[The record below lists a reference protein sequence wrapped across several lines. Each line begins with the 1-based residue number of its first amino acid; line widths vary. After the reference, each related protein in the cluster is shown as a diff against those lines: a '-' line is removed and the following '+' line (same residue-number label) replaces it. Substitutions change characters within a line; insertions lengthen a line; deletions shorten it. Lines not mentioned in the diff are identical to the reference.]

1 MKKVNLNPC
10 LFVADP
16 FVGKGD
22 PIRRFI
28 CVSNILQKGGRAGV
42 RLLRCLLFISV
53 LRKLNS
59 RRVLFAMRTRRGYI
73 GAKGVSMKHDFKHQA
88 ENVKNKVKS
97 MGTAKLVT
105 LVVMA
110 VATLVSFILHD
121 FIFPADSVFNRGVS
135 RSEFVNGLLALVPK
149 IIQAVRIV
157 TIILVIT
164 TVALY
169 VVNGALRKNQRQIT
183 VARLINN
190 MIKCV
195 VAVITV
201 IAVLAVWGIDTT
213 ALITGAGVLTL
224 VVGLGMQSL
233 ISDVVAGLFIV
244 FENEFNVGDIVTIDG
259 FRGTVVSIGIRTTKL
274 EALGNIKIV
283 NNSDIRGVLNQ
294 TVKPST
300 AKALIDME
308 YGQSLER
315 AERVIKENLPDV
327 KIDGVLGA
335 ISYDG
340 VAELG
345 ASGVTLQFT
354 AECNENDIFAV
365 RREMNKRLKIMFD
378 ENGIGI
384 PFNQLVVHMA
394 DGASTGQ

>member
-1 MKKVNLNPC
+1 MNGSFK
-10 LFVADP
+10 
-16 FVGKGD
+16 
-22 PIRRFI
+22 
-28 CVSNILQKGGRAGV
+28 LQ
-42 RLLRCLLFISV
+42 
-53 LRKLNS
+53 
-59 RRVLFAMRTRRGYI
+59 T
-73 GAKGVSMKHDFKHQA
+73 

-97 MGTAKLVT
+97 MGPIK
-105 LVVMA
+105 
-110 VATLVSFILHD
+110 FILLVILAAGTVCSFVFHD
-121 FIFPADSVFNRGVS
+121 YIFPADSIFNKGIS
-135 RSEFVNGLLALVPK
+135 DSGFINGLLAFVPK
-149 IIQAVRIV
+149 LIQAVRIV
-157 TIILVIT
+157 TVILIIT
-164 TVALY
+164 AVALF
-169 VVNGALRKNQRQIT
+169 VINKTLCKNQRQIT
-183 VARLINN
+183 VARLVNN
-190 MIKCV
+190 MISVV
-195 VAVITV
+195 VAVIIV

-213 ALITGAGVLTL
+213 ALITGAGVITL
-224 VVGLGMQSL
+224 IVGLGMQSL

-300 AKALIDME
+300 AKALIDIE
-308 YGQSLER
+308 YGASLEK
-315 AERVIKENLPDV
+315 AESVINDKLPDV

-340 VAELG
+340 VAALG

-354 AECNENDIFAV
+354 AECYEGDIFV
-365 RREMNKRLKIMFD
+365 VQREMNKRLKTMFD

-394 DGASTGQ
+394 TDGAGK